1 MLVRLMTSLM
11 MVALLSCVE
20 ASAHA
25 QADFRKESF
34 NYSERGLN
42 VAQLIKAT

>member
-1 MLVRLMTSLM
+1 VDRRGGRQATATL
-11 MVALLSCVE
+11 E
-20 ASAHA
+20 ASAQA

-42 VAQLIKAT
+42 VAQLIKSDLSA